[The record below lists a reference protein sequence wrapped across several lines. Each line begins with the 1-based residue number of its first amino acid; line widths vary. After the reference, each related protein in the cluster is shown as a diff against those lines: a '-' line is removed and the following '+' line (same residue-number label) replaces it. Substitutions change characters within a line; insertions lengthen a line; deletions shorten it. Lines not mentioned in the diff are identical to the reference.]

1 MKQSKSIG
9 RERWNRIWINLFL
22 IFVSIT
28 MLVPFLWMILTSFKT
43 VTETTSVDPFVIFPK
58 EWRTESF
65 QAVIHNMNFLLLY
78 KNTILMLFFRVLCA
92 IITATT
98 AGYAFARLNF
108 RGKNFA
114 FSLVLFQ
121 MMVPSQIF
129 IIPQYLM
136 LSKIHMLNTIFAL
149 VFPGLVTAFGT
160 FLLRQAFMSLPK
172 DLEEAARLDGCNIGQ
187 TFLYVMLP
195 LTRSGMVALGIFT
208 TLFGFKDLMWPL
220 IVNTDKNKLVLSSAL
235 AKMQGQYATNFP
247 ELMAAS
253 LIACIPM
260 IIIFIVFQKQFI
272 EGIATSGGKL

>member
-1 MKQSKSIG
+1 MKQSKSIN

-22 IFVSIT
+22 IFVSTT

-43 VTETTSVDPFVIFPK
+43 VTETTAVDPFVIFPK
-58 EWRTESF
+58 ELRTESF

-78 KNTILMLFFRVLCA
+78 KNTILMIFFRVLCA